1 MNTEMTKA
9 NDTMVVTP
17 CDLTELV
24 RGHDREF
31 VDEMTP
37 VVRQHSVALD
47 LGAVDRIDAAGIAAL
62 ISLYGFARD
71 TGHCFAVAN
80 PSAHV
85 KEILALVGLDRILL
99 PQHAFDRLE
108 EACLAQS
115 AA

>member
-9 NDTMVVTP
+9 NDAMVVTP
-17 CDLTELV
+17 CELTELV

-31 VDEMTP
+31 VEEMTP
-37 VVRQHSVALD
+37 VVRQQSIALD

-71 TGHCFAVAN
+71 AGHHFAVAN
-80 PSAHV
+80 ATAHV